1 MAEGCESAVRDA
13 RGGGQ
18 TRESRRAATRQSI
31 LDAAVEAFSRWG
43 FEGTHFR
50 EITRL
55 CGAQRSLILYHFS
68 SKDVL
73 WQCAAEEVERRFT
86 AAFEVN
92 FAPEHCSGDRDLVR
106 HALACFVDALCEVP
120 EYGRIYLLEGVSA
133 GPRMEWLARHFA
145 PRRALKMELQDK
157 ALQKRIRTTVLRD
170 VLSSALVAF
179 VTLGPLLERSHALAA
194 GQPAV
199 GVHPL
204 SAEQREEFVAHL
216 MKLIF

>member
-1 MAEGCESAVRDA
+1 MVEGCEPAVGEA
-13 RGGGQ
+13 GRGEK
-18 TRESRRAATRQSI
+18 TRESRRATTRQSI
-31 LDAAVEAFSRWG
+31 LGAAVEAFSQWG

-86 AAFEVN
+86 TAFEAN
-92 FAPEHCSGDRDLVR
+92 FAPENCGGDRDLVR
-106 HALACFVDALCEVP
+106 HALACYVDALCEVP
-120 EYGRIYLLEGVSA
+120 EYGRIYLLEGVSE

-145 PRRALKMELQDK
+145 PRRALKMELQDE
-157 ALQKRIRTTVLRD
+157 ALQKRVRTTVLRD
-170 VLSSALVAF
+170 ILSSSLAAF

-194 GQPAV
+194 GQAAV

-204 SAEQREEFVAHL
+204 SAERRQEYVEYL
-216 MKLIF
+216 LKLIF